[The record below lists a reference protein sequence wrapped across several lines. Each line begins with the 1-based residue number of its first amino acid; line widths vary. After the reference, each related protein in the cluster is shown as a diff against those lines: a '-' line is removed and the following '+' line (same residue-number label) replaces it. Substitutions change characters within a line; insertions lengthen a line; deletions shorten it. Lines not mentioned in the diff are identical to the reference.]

1 MAKRIMIRRRA
12 GVVIAAAI
20 IALDQAIKNWVETS
34 LGFQDPLPVLPFL
47 ALYRT
52 WNEGIAFS
60 FLSFMD
66 DWSLMVFTFLITLF
80 VMWLWKNTPRTRWLA
95 QLGFSMV
102 IGGAIG
108 NLVDR
113 AFLGHVVDYIL
124 FHVGDW
130 SFAIFNLAD
139 ACITVGA
146 AAIILDELV
155 TGMKGGARQSESEK

>member
-1 MAKRIMIRRRA
+1 
-12 GVVIAAAI
+12 
-20 IALDQAIKNWVETS
+20 
-34 LGFQDPLPVLPFL
+34 
-47 ALYRT
+47 
-52 WNEGIAFS
+52 
-60 FLSFMD
+60 
-66 DWSLMVFTFLITLF
+66 
-80 VMWLWKNTPRTRWLA
+80 
-95 QLGFSMV
+95 MV

-146 AAIILDELV
+146 AAIILDEVV
-155 TGMKGGARQSESEK
+155 TGMKGGARQSESGK